1 MLQPNRIVLRSPEL
15 TLKGRNRTEFEQ
27 RLVCNVRQRLDSLGL
42 RWQVHGAHGRVYVDV
57 GELQSHS
64 LDAVLQGLSEVAGIH
79 SLAPSVWLHPS
90 ETHQDSDQPNKQLI
104 EDTLV
109 DLAQRHHREDGSFA
123 VRVNRVDKR
132 LPWTSIE
139 MERWLGQAVRSRTD
153 WDRVDLKHPDCLLSI
168 DVYSGGIY
176 LRAGTIPGVGGLPV
190 GTGGRVLAL
199 LSGGIDS
206 PVAAFEL
213 ARRGCQVDFL
223 HLTATF
229 AQQRDDATPVVRLAR
244 HLSRF
249 TLRSRLF
256 TAPSTHLDLALT
268 GPPTGFEA
276 IFFRRFLVRL
286 GEVLALRLGAR
297 ALVIGDSLGQVAS
310 QTLENLVSVYRATEM
325 PILQPLIG
333 ANKQHTVDTAR
344 RIGTYD
350 ISIEPYK
357 DCCALLALSPRT
369 SSEPELLEH
378 LECKRLPGYARL
390 IEQTLDDL
398 VWKSFEC
405 GEAAGDWMS
414 SDGDPGE
421 PGASP
426 DTSAARGSRVATV
439 GDGGESGSEG
449 R

>member
-1 MLQPNRIVLRSPEL
+1 MLQANRIVLRSPEL
-15 TLKGRNRTEFEQ
+15 TLKGRNRAEFEQ
-27 RLVCNVRQRLDSLGL
+27 RLVRNVRQRLGAFGL
-42 RWQVHGAHGRVYVDV
+42 RWPIHSAHGRVYVDV
-57 GELQSHS
+57 GELRSLS
-64 LDAVLQGLSEVAGIH
+64 LDVVLQGLSEIAGIH
-79 SLAPSVWLHPS
+79 SVAPTIWLPPG
-90 ETHQDSDQPNKQLI
+90 ETRQDTDQPNKELI
-104 EDTLV
+104 EDTV
-109 DLAQRHHREDGSFA
+109 VALARRHYRENGSFA

-139 MERWLGQAVRSRTD
+139 MEQWLGRAVRSRSD
-153 WDRVDLKHPDCLLSI
+153 WDRVDLTHPDCVLSI
-168 DVYSGGIY
+168 DIYSGGIY

-213 ARRGCQVDFL
+213 AKRGCQVDFL

-249 TLRSRLF
+249 TLQSRLF

-268 GPPTGFEA
+268 GSPTGYEA

-286 GEVLALRLGAR
+286 GEALALRLGAR

-310 QTLENLVSVYRATEM
+310 QTLENLVSVYRASEM

-333 ANKQHTVDTAR
+333 ANKQDTIDTAR
-344 RIGTYD
+344 RIGTYE

-369 SSEPELLEH
+369 SSEPELLED
-378 LECKRLPGYARL
+378 LERKRLPGYASL
-390 IEQTLDDL
+390 LEQTLADL
-398 VWKSFEC
+398 VWKRFEC
-405 GEAAGDWMS
+405 GEAAGDWVS
-414 SDGDPGE
+414 SDEDPGE
-421 PGASP
+421 PAEPP
-426 DTSAARGSRVATV
+426 DTSASPDSRVASV
-439 GDGGESGSEG
+439 GDGGESGSG
-449 R
+449 AR